1 MTGNAADG
9 TTGSPLRQRMI
20 DQMRIANLAES
31 TRITYIG
38 EIEHLARHYK
48 ASPGRPRRRPG
59 ACLGPV
65 RHPSVA

>member
-48 ASPGRPRRRPG
+48 A
-59 ACLGPV
+59 CLTSAPLV
-65 RHPSVA
+65 QIEVIA